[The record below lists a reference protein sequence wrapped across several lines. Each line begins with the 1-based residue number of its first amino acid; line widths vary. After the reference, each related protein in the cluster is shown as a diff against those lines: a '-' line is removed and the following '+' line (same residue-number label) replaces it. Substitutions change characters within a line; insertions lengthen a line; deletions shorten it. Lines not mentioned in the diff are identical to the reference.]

1 MAPQFVLSRILVATA
16 ESHGPLSDAYWTQET
31 LDRLLTVDDIPE
43 LRSLDVPPG
52 IYLCARTNRMRENV
66 SRSTRNLYPEGST
79 VSPPSSPPAFLPY
92 PSQRRPDER
101 PRYPSSPLSPSSP
114 ASSQSTTGS
123 PCMFAHGRSLS
134 LAPLEV
140 LEECRRF
147 PRDPTDVLIL
157 KSFN

>member
-1 MAPQFVLSRILVATA
+1 VATA
-16 ESHGPLSDAYWTQET
+16 ESHDPLPDAYWTQET
-31 LDRLLTVDDIPE
+31 LDRLLTVDDIPD

-52 IYLCARTNRMRENV
+52 IYLCARTNRMRETV
-66 SRSTRNLYPEGST
+66 SRSTRNLYPEGSI
-79 VSPPSSPPAFLPY
+79 VSSPSSPPAFLPY
-92 PSQRRPDER
+92 PSQRRADER
-101 PRYPSSPLSPSSP
+101 RRYSSSPLSPSSP
-114 ASSQSTTGS
+114 TSSQSTTGS
-123 PCMFAHGRSLS
+123 PCMFAQGQGLS